1 MATNTTLNEA
11 VEANRASIAI
21 LSELK
26 PSNNLIEMISPIN
39 HVKQVQ
45 QAKSVAIDRG
55 MEALYMQNRIIDA
68 ISLLKTK
75 DCFVTDNKGVVVI
88 LESLLIGSE
97 TLFEKEENNE

>member
-68 ISLLKTK
+68 ISLLKTE
-75 DCFVTDNKGVVVI
+75 DCFVTDNKGVVV
-88 LESLLIGSE
+88 SD
-97 TLFEKEENNE
+97 T